1 MGLIT
6 KQEASAR
13 LAISVRTLEG
23 IIKRGNLA
31 VYRIGPKCV
40 RIDEDD
46 LDAYVEARRILH
58 QQPGKKP
65 EAVHPCLYVPGMKVV

>member
-1 MGLIT
+1 MALIT

-40 RIDEDD
+40 RIDEED

-58 QQPGKKP
+58 QQPARKS
-65 EAVHPCLYVPGMKVV
+65 EAARPCLYVPGMKVV